1 MDISQFLIP
10 GFHPAFI
17 EVLKILESQD
27 TETRQ
32 LRAFKKFVRDY
43 GTHYLSSV
51 FMGSKVTAQTFFS
64 SYERLKFNKKKVI
77 KCAEMAAAESLDVKL
92 PQKDKDKV
100 RPFDNNN
107 RNIKVIV
114 LDGDP

>member
-1 MDISQFLIP
+1 M
-10 GFHPAFI
+10 
-17 EVLKILESQD
+17 ESQN

-64 SYERLKFNKKKVI
+64 SYERLKFNNKKVI
-77 KCAEMAAAESLDVKL
+77 KCAEMAAAESLDIKL

>member
-92 PQKDKDKV
+92 PQKEKDKV
-100 RPFDNNN
+100 RSHTLSALYTQF
-107 RNIKVIV
+107 
-114 LDGDP
+114 LAFYFT